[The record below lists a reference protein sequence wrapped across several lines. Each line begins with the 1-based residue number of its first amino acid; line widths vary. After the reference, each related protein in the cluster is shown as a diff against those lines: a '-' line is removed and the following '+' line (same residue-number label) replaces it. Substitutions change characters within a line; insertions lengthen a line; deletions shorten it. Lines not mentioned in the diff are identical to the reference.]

1 MAITLP
7 DGAVSGKASAWLHK
21 LRDLWHNH
29 ASVMQ
34 NDSHRSTSSQL
45 AGLAGWTSCAGGSWR
60 YYAWRF
66 I

>member
-1 MAITLP
+1 
-7 DGAVSGKASAWLHK
+7 
-21 LRDLWHNH
+21 
-29 ASVMQ
+29 MQ

-45 AGLAGWTSCAGGSWR
+45 AGLAGSTSYPTGSWR